1 MPPKDNKRTH
11 LIENIRVEFCKIK
24 ESNPNWKQ
32 TDLVKWLEETHGLTV
47 SQAAISK
54 TLKRSVNLLKEEVPL
69 NSNAKRSKS
78 VKYPAMESVLYEWFV
93 GHQEHVNVSG
103 ELLKEKGNIFLRQLS
118 RS

>member
-1 MPPKDNKRTH
+1 M
-11 LIENIRVEFCKIK
+11 
-24 ESNPNWKQ
+24 
-32 TDLVKWLEETHGLTV
+32 KWLEETHGLTV

-78 VKYPAMESVLYEWFV
+78 VKYPAMESVLYEWLV

-103 ELLKEKGNIFLRQLS
+103 ELLKGREIFF
-118 RS
+118 